1 MYQTP
6 ETMHLNS
13 MHLFVDNLSN
23 VDFSYLHP
31 ERGLLGETW
40 MAHIQLEG
48 ELDEQGMVCDFGI
61 VKKVLRDWLDEEIDH
76 RLAVPLYAPNLELLE
91 NGDTIE
97 LVWHYGSSSRG
108 DSNNNNDNKGN
119 NNKDNNKRRQ
129 LRCKCPRQAIAL
141 IEAETVNIDSVSL
154 WAKQQ
159 LAIHFPTRIEKLNL
173 DFSTENFNTPNNAEN
188 INSKQAFYHYSHGL
202 KKHAGN
208 CQRIAHG
215 HRSRI
220 EIWQDNQRSAKL
232 EQQWA
237 KLWQDIY
244 IGSGD
249 DIINEDDQNLYFAYT
264 SAQGDFELDIPK
276 SDCYQLNHDSTV
288 EFIAQHIAT
297 TLKSQH
303 PQSTIRVRAFEGI
316 HKGAQIEL

>member
-1 MYQTP
+1 
-6 ETMHLNS
+6 MHPNTTHPNS

-61 VKKVLRDWLDEEIDH
+61 VKKVLRDWLDDEIDH
-76 RLAVPLYAPNLELLE
+76 RLAIPLHSPNLELLE

-97 LVWHYGSSSRG
+97 LIWHYGSG
-108 DSNNNNDNKGN
+108 DNK
-119 NNKDNNKRRQ
+119 RQ
-129 LRCKCPRQAIAL
+129 LRCKSPRQAIAL
-141 IEAETVNIDSVSL
+141 IDAKTVDIDSVSR

-159 LAIHFPTRIEKLNL
+159 LNAHFPTSIEQLNL
-173 DFSTENFNTPNNAEN
+173 GFSTEKAIDDN
-188 INSKQAFYHYSHGL
+188 AFYHYSHGL

-237 KLWQDIY
+237 QLWQDIY
-244 IGSGD
+244 IGSSE
-249 DIINEDDQNLYFAYT
+249 DIAKEDAQTLFFAYT
-264 SAQGDFELDIPK
+264 SAQGDFELDMPK
-276 SDCYQLNHDSTV
+276 NDCYQLKHDSTV
-288 EFIAQHIAT
+288 ELIAQHIAT
-297 TLKSQH
+297 TLKSQY